1 MSHPLTNAIEDFVK
15 AMIANERKNA
25 DTHEAMF
32 LSRAKEELDKE
43 IEKLDIKPALLKI
56 M

>member
-1 MSHPLTNAIEDFVK
+1 MSHPLTNAIEDFIK

-25 DTHEAMF
+25 DTHEAVI
-32 LSRAKEELDKE
+32 LSRTKDELDKE